1 MSLAEML
8 TFLAVI
14 VSILALIAQVVHIT
28 FDIVWRISH
37 DNGKN
42 DKKK

>member
-8 TFLAVI
+8 TLLAVI
-14 VSILALIAQVVHIT
+14 VSLLALIAQVVHIT

-37 DNGKN
+37 DNN
-42 DKKK
+42 DDSKKK